1 MLRVTGVD
9 AGYGHVQVLSGVSV
23 EVADGEV
30 VTLIGA
36 NGAGKST
43 LLSVVSGI
51 LPAWKGTVELDGE
64 DITRMPADRRVSRGI
79 ALIPEGRKL
88 FATMTVEENLRLG
101 AYSRGRG
108 AGKDYDDDLAMVYE
122 LFGVLGERST
132 QTAGTLSGGEQQML
146 AIGRALMSRPR
157 LLLLD
162 EPSLGLAPQIIRE
175 IFVALD
181 RLRERGLT
189 LFLVE
194 QDAKIALSHADRGY
208 VMRTGRIALA
218 GSADELMADDDVRL
232 IYLGAWHDKE

>member
-1 MLRVTGVD
+1 
-9 AGYGHVQVLSGVSV
+9 
-23 EVADGEV
+23 
-30 VTLIGA
+30 
-36 NGAGKST
+36 
-43 LLSVVSGI
+43 
-51 LPAWKGTVELDGE
+51 
-64 DITRMPADRRVSRGI
+64 MPADRRVSRGI

-88 FATMTVEENLRLG
+88 FASMTVEENLRLG

-108 AGKDYDDDLAMVYE
+108 TGKEYDDDLAMVYE
-122 LFGVLGERST
+122 LFSVLGERST